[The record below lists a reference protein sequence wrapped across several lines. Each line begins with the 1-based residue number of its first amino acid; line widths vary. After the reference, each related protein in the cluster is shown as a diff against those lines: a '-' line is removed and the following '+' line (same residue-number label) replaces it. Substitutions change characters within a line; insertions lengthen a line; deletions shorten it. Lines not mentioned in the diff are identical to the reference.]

1 MFRRGRR
8 LRTNSVI
15 RSLVRENSLSTEDF
29 IYPVFIVEGNNIKRE
44 IRSLKGNYHWSVDKL
59 EELVKELNEAKVK
72 SVILFGIPE
81 HKDCVGSEAYNDDGI
96 VQKAIRK
103 LKELDSNLY
112 IITDVCMCEYTNH
125 GHCGILSNNNVDNDK
140 TLVYLGEIALS
151 HVKAGAD
158 MVAPSDMMDGRIGYI
173 REVLDKNGFE
183 NIPIMSYAAK
193 YSSAFYGPFR
203 EAAGSAPSFGN
214 RKGYQ
219 MDPANSREAIA
230 EIEADLNEGA
240 DIIMV
245 KPAMSYLDIVK
256 EVLDKN
262 GFENIPIMS
271 YAAKYSSAFYGPF
284 REAAGSAPSFG
295 NRKGYQMDPANSR
308 EAIAEIEAD
317 LNEGAD
323 IIMVKPAMSYLDI
336 VKEAREKINAP
347 ICVYNVS
354 GEYAMVKNAGEV
366 GLINEKLVALEML
379 LSMKRAGAK
388 MIITYYALEAAKWLK
403 EDEI

>member
-230 EIEADLNEGA
+230 EIE
-240 DIIMV
+240 
-245 KPAMSYLDIVK
+245 S
-256 EVLDKN
+256 
-262 GFENIPIMS
+262 
-271 YAAKYSSAFYGPF
+271 
-284 REAAGSAPSFG
+284 
-295 NRKGYQMDPANSR
+295 
-308 EAIAEIEAD
+308 D

>member
-193 YSSAFYGPFR
+193 YSWAF
-203 EAAGSAPSFGN
+203 
-214 RKGYQ
+214 
-219 MDPANSREAIA
+219 
-230 EIEADLNEGA
+230 
-240 DIIMV
+240 
-245 KPAMSYLDIVK
+245 
-256 EVLDKN
+256 
-262 GFENIPIMS
+262 
-271 YAAKYSSAFYGPF
+271 
-284 REAAGSAPSFG
+284 
-295 NRKGYQMDPANSR
+295 
-308 EAIAEIEAD
+308 
-317 LNEGAD
+317 
-323 IIMVKPAMSYLDI
+323 
-336 VKEAREKINAP
+336 
-347 ICVYNVS
+347 
-354 GEYAMVKNAGEV
+354 
-366 GLINEKLVALEML
+366 
-379 LSMKRAGAK
+379 
-388 MIITYYALEAAKWLK
+388 
-403 EDEI
+403 

>member
-219 MDPANSREAIA
+219 MDPANSREAI
-230 EIEADLNEGA
+230 
-240 DIIMV
+240 
-245 KPAMSYLDIVK
+245 S
-256 EVLDKN
+256 
-262 GFENIPIMS
+262 
-271 YAAKYSSAFYGPF
+271 
-284 REAAGSAPSFG
+284 
-295 NRKGYQMDPANSR
+295 
-308 EAIAEIEAD
+308 EIEAD

>member
-125 GHCGILSNNNVDNDK
+125 GHCGILNNNNVDNDK

-240 DIIMV
+240 DII
-245 KPAMSYLDIVK
+245 
-256 EVLDKN
+256 
-262 GFENIPIMS
+262 
-271 YAAKYSSAFYGPF
+271 
-284 REAAGSAPSFG
+284 R
-295 NRKGYQMDPANSR
+295 
-308 EAIAEIEAD
+308 
-317 LNEGAD
+317 
-323 IIMVKPAMSYLDI
+323 VKPAMSYLDI

>member
-125 GHCGILSNNNVDNDK
+125 GHCGILNNNNVDNDK

-193 YSSAFYGPFR
+193 YASG
-203 EAAGSAPSFGN
+203 
-214 RKGYQ
+214 
-219 MDPANSREAIA
+219 
-230 EIEADLNEGA
+230 
-240 DIIMV
+240 
-245 KPAMSYLDIVK
+245 
-256 EVLDKN
+256 
-262 GFENIPIMS
+262 
-271 YAAKYSSAFYGPF
+271 FYGPF

>member
-256 EVLDKN
+256 E
-262 GFENIPIMS
+262 
-271 YAAKYSSAFYGPF
+271 
-284 REAAGSAPSFG
+284 
-295 NRKGYQMDPANSR
+295 
-308 EAIAEIEAD
+308 
-317 LNEGAD
+317 
-323 IIMVKPAMSYLDI
+323 
-336 VKEAREKINAP
+336 AREKINAP

-379 LSMKRAGAK
+379 LSMKRSGAK

>member
-59 EELVKELNEAKVK
+59 EELVKELNESKVK

-256 EVLDKN
+256 E
-262 GFENIPIMS
+262 
-271 YAAKYSSAFYGPF
+271 
-284 REAAGSAPSFG
+284 
-295 NRKGYQMDPANSR
+295 
-308 EAIAEIEAD
+308 
-317 LNEGAD
+317 
-323 IIMVKPAMSYLDI
+323 
-336 VKEAREKINAP
+336 AREKINAP

>member
-81 HKDCVGSEAYNDDGI
+81 HKDCIGSEAYNDDGI

-256 EVLDKN
+256 E
-262 GFENIPIMS
+262 
-271 YAAKYSSAFYGPF
+271 
-284 REAAGSAPSFG
+284 
-295 NRKGYQMDPANSR
+295 
-308 EAIAEIEAD
+308 
-317 LNEGAD
+317 
-323 IIMVKPAMSYLDI
+323 
-336 VKEAREKINAP
+336 AREKINAP

>member
-203 EAAGSAPSFGN
+203 EAAGSAPSFG
-214 RKGYQ
+214 
-219 MDPANSREAIA
+219 D
-230 EIEADLNEGA
+230 
-240 DIIMV
+240 
-245 KPAMSYLDIVK
+245 
-256 EVLDKN
+256 
-262 GFENIPIMS
+262 
-271 YAAKYSSAFYGPF
+271 
-284 REAAGSAPSFG
+284 
-295 NRKGYQMDPANSR
+295 RKGYQMDPANSR

-388 MIITYYALEAAKWLK
+388 MIISYFALEAAKWLK

>member
-256 EVLDKN
+256 E
-262 GFENIPIMS
+262 
-271 YAAKYSSAFYGPF
+271 
-284 REAAGSAPSFG
+284 
-295 NRKGYQMDPANSR
+295 
-308 EAIAEIEAD
+308 
-317 LNEGAD
+317 
-323 IIMVKPAMSYLDI
+323 
-336 VKEAREKINAP
+336 AREKINAP

-354 GEYAMVKNAGEV
+354 GEYAMVKNAGEL

>member
-1 MFRRGRR
+1 MYRRGRR

-125 GHCGILSNNNVDNDK
+125 GHCGILNNNNVDNDK

-183 NIPIMSYAAK
+183 NIT
-193 YSSAFYGPFR
+193 
-203 EAAGSAPSFGN
+203 
-214 RKGYQ
+214 
-219 MDPANSREAIA
+219 
-230 EIEADLNEGA
+230 
-240 DIIMV
+240 
-245 KPAMSYLDIVK
+245 
-256 EVLDKN
+256 
-262 GFENIPIMS
+262 IMS

>member
-72 SVILFGIPE
+72 SVILFRIPE

-256 EVLDKN
+256 E
-262 GFENIPIMS
+262 
-271 YAAKYSSAFYGPF
+271 
-284 REAAGSAPSFG
+284 
-295 NRKGYQMDPANSR
+295 
-308 EAIAEIEAD
+308 
-317 LNEGAD
+317 
-323 IIMVKPAMSYLDI
+323 
-336 VKEAREKINAP
+336 AREKINAP

>member
-245 KPAMSYLDIVK
+245 KPAL
-256 EVLDKN
+256 
-262 GFENIPIMS
+262 
-271 YAAKYSSAFYGPF
+271 
-284 REAAGSAPSFG
+284 
-295 NRKGYQMDPANSR
+295 
-308 EAIAEIEAD
+308 
-317 LNEGAD
+317 
-323 IIMVKPAMSYLDI
+323 SYLDI

>member
-59 EELVKELNEAKVK
+59 EELVKELNEVKVK

-81 HKDCVGSEAYNDDGI
+81 HKDCVGSEAYNEDGI

-256 EVLDKN
+256 E
-262 GFENIPIMS
+262 
-271 YAAKYSSAFYGPF
+271 
-284 REAAGSAPSFG
+284 
-295 NRKGYQMDPANSR
+295 
-308 EAIAEIEAD
+308 
-317 LNEGAD
+317 
-323 IIMVKPAMSYLDI
+323 
-336 VKEAREKINAP
+336 AREKINAP

>member
-183 NIPIMSYAAK
+183 S
-193 YSSAFYGPFR
+193 
-203 EAAGSAPSFGN
+203 
-214 RKGYQ
+214 
-219 MDPANSREAIA
+219 
-230 EIEADLNEGA
+230 L
-240 DIIMV
+240 
-245 KPAMSYLDIVK
+245 
-256 EVLDKN
+256 
-262 GFENIPIMS
+262 PIMS

>member
-219 MDPANSREAIA
+219 MD
-230 EIEADLNEGA
+230 
-240 DIIMV
+240 
-245 KPAMSYLDIVK
+245 
-256 EVLDKN
+256 
-262 GFENIPIMS
+262 
-271 YAAKYSSAFYGPF
+271 
-284 REAAGSAPSFG
+284 
-295 NRKGYQMDPANSR
+295 QANSR

>member
-103 LKELDSNLY
+103 LKEIDSNLY

-173 REVLDKNGFE
+173 R
-183 NIPIMSYAAK
+183 
-193 YSSAFYGPFR
+193 
-203 EAAGSAPSFGN
+203 
-214 RKGYQ
+214 
-219 MDPANSREAIA
+219 
-230 EIEADLNEGA
+230 
-240 DIIMV
+240 
-245 KPAMSYLDIVK
+245 

>member
-103 LKELDSNLY
+103 LKELESNLY

-125 GHCGILSNNNVDNDK
+125 GHCGILNNNNVDNDK

-173 REVLDKNGFE
+173 R
-183 NIPIMSYAAK
+183 
-193 YSSAFYGPFR
+193 
-203 EAAGSAPSFGN
+203 
-214 RKGYQ
+214 
-219 MDPANSREAIA
+219 
-230 EIEADLNEGA
+230 
-240 DIIMV
+240 
-245 KPAMSYLDIVK
+245 